1 MNITI
6 IGAGPIG
13 CYAGYLLAKEGHLV
27 TIYENHPQIG
37 SPIQCTGILTSD
49 FDQFGFSLDSF
60 LVNTIDSIEVYSPSN
75 KKIVIKQKDYIV
87 CRIKFDNFF
96 ADKAR
101 KAGAKILVN
110 HSFQRK
116 EGKELIIKDT
126 KNNTEIRVNPDIVIA
141 ADGPLSPTAKAF
153 GFYYPKRE
161 NYYGVQAV
169 VEGTFEPHTIKTY
182 FGNDVCPGLFAW
194 IAPESATTARVGVAT
209 LKNSKYYFDR
219 FMKAHHFTA
228 KEMQAGTI
236 PVYHPQQRLHK
247 DNCYLVG
254 DAAGYVKATTLG
266 GLIPGLQQAEI
277 LARCITE
284 KKNYCREL
292 KPLRKRMWTHL
303 QVHKIMDRFSDAD
316 WDRLISYVN
325 QSKVQEVFEKYTR
338 DNPIPL
344 VSMALLKEPRFVR
357 FMKYLF

>member
-49 FDQFGFSLDSF
+49 FDQFGFPLDSF
-60 LVNTIDSIEVYSPSN
+60 LVNTIDSIDVYSPSN
-75 KKIVIKQKDYIV
+75 KKIAIKQRDYIV

-141 ADGPLSPTAKAF
+141 ADGPL
-153 GFYYPKRE
+153 
-161 NYYGVQAV
+161 
-169 VEGTFEPHTIKTY
+169 
-182 FGNDVCPGLFAW
+182 
-194 IAPESATTARVGVAT
+194 
-209 LKNSKYYFDR
+209 
-219 FMKAHHFTA
+219 
-228 KEMQAGTI
+228 
-236 PVYHPQQRLHK
+236 
-247 DNCYLVG
+247 
-254 DAAGYVKATTLG
+254 
-266 GLIPGLQQAEI
+266 
-277 LARCITE
+277 
-284 KKNYCREL
+284 
-292 KPLRKRMWTHL
+292 
-303 QVHKIMDRFSDAD
+303 
-316 WDRLISYVN
+316 
-325 QSKVQEVFEKYTR
+325 
-338 DNPIPL
+338 
-344 VSMALLKEPRFVR
+344 
-357 FMKYLF
+357 